1 MTMNTMQK
9 IPESK
14 VMTFYAIGLS
24 YKKADAK
31 VRGLFSLNAQNKE
44 ALLQQAKAEGISNL
58 IVTSTCNRTELY
70 GFAEHPFQLIKHLCE
85 NTEGTVEDFQ
95 KVAYVYKS
103 NEAIAHMFKV
113 GTGLDSQILGDFE
126 IISQLKTSFILSK
139 KYGMIDAFMERLIN
153 EVIRA
158 SKKVKNETEISS
170 GATSVSYASVQY
182 ILKNVSNVSDK
193 NILLFGTGKIGRNT
207 CENLVKHIDNKH
219 ISLINRTKGKAE
231 AVAGKFQLTVKDYG
245 DLQSEISQSDI
256 VIVATGAQQPTI
268 DKEVL
273 SATNKEI
280 LLLDLSIPKNVSDDV
295 LELPNVTLVHLD
307 DLSKVTDDTLE
318 RRKQY
323 LPQAIEIIDEV
334 KAEFLAWLE
343 TRKFTPTI
351 KALKLKLHEIK
362 AEEIDYQRRKNNN
375 FDQVQAEALSD
386 RIIQKITK
394 HFANHLKADDTTT
407 SESIAVIT
415 KVFQL

>member
-1 MTMNTMQK
+1 MQQRPK
-9 IPESK
+9 STG
-14 VMTFYAIGLS
+14 MTFYAIGLS
-24 YKKADAK
+24 YKKADAQ
-31 VRGLFSLNAQNKE
+31 VRGLFSLTAEKKE
-44 ALLQQAKAEGISNL
+44 VLLQQAKADGISSL

-95 KVAYVYKS
+95 KVAYVYKG
-103 NEAIAHMFKV
+103 NEAIGHMFKV

-139 KYGMIDAFMERLIN
+139 KYELVDTFMERLIN

-158 SKKVKNETEISS
+158 SKKIKNETDISS
-170 GATSVSYASVQY
+170 GATSVSFASVQY
-182 ILKNVSNVSDK
+182 ILKNVTNVSDK
-193 NILLFGTGKIGRNT
+193 EILLFGTGKIGRNT
-207 CENLVKHIDNKH
+207 CDNLVKHIDNKH
-219 ISLINRTKGKAE
+219 ISLINRTKTKAE
-231 AVAGKFQLTVKDYG
+231 AIAGKFHLTVKDYG
-245 DLQSEISQSDI
+245 NLQSEISQSDI

-318 RRKQY
+318 KRKEH
-323 LPQAIEIIDEV
+323 LPQAKLIIDEV
-334 KAEFLAWLE
+334 KSEFLAWLE
-343 TRKFTPTI
+343 TRKFSPTI
-351 KALKLKLHEIK
+351 KALKSKLQEIK
-362 AEEIDYQRRKNNN
+362 SEEIDYQRRKNNDFN
-375 FDQVQAEALSD
+375 IDQAEVLSD

-394 HFANHLKADDTTT
+394 HFANHLKHDET
-407 SESIAVIT
+407 STNESIAVIS

>member
-1 MTMNTMQK
+1 MQGRPK
-9 IPESK
+9 SIG
-14 VMTFYAIGLS
+14 MTFYAIGLS

-31 VRGLFSLNAQNKE
+31 VRGLFSLDVEKKQ
-44 ALLQQAKAEGISNL
+44 LLLEQAKASGVSSL
-58 IVTSTCNRTELY
+58 VVTSTCNRTELY

-95 KVAYVYKS
+95 KVAYVYKG

-126 IISQLKTSFILSK
+126 IISQLKTSFVLSK
-139 KYGMIDAFMERLIN
+139 KYDLVDTFMERLIN

-158 SKKVKNETEISS
+158 SKKIKNDTEISS
-170 GATSVSYASVQY
+170 GATSVSFASVQY
-182 ILKNVSNVSDK
+182 ILNNVSNVSDK
-193 NILLFGTGKIGRNT
+193 EILLFGTGKIGRNT
-207 CENLVKHIDNKH
+207 CDNLVKHIDNKH

-231 AVAGKFQLTVKDYG
+231 AIAGKFQLTVKDYG
-245 DLQSEISQSDI
+245 NLQSEISQSDI

-273 SATNKEI
+273 SATDKEI

-318 RRKQY
+318 KRKEH
-323 LPQAIEIIDEV
+323 LPQAILNI
-334 KAEFLAWLE
+334 
-343 TRKFTPTI
+343 
-351 KALKLKLHEIK
+351 
-362 AEEIDYQRRKNNN
+362 
-375 FDQVQAEALSD
+375 
-386 RIIQKITK
+386 
-394 HFANHLKADDTTT
+394 
-407 SESIAVIT
+407 
-415 KVFQL
+415 

>member
-1 MTMNTMQK
+1 MQ
-9 IPESK
+9 ERLQSK
-14 VMTFYAIGLS
+14 GKTFYAIGLS

-31 VRGLFSLNAQNKE
+31 VRGLFSLDAQKKE

-85 NTEGTVEDFQ
+85 NTEGTIEDFQ

-126 IISQLKTSFILSK
+126 IISQLKMSFVLSK
-139 KYGMIDAFMERLIN
+139 KYVMIDAFMERLIN

-158 SKKVKNETEISS
+158 SKKIKNETEISS

-182 ILKNVSNVSDK
+182 ILNNVKNVSDK

-231 AVAGKFQLTVKDYG
+231 AIAGKFHLTVKDYG
-245 DLQSEISQSDI
+245 NLQSEISQSDI

-318 RRKQY
+318 RRKQH

-334 KAEFLAWLE
+334 KVEFLAWLE

-351 KALKLKLHEIK
+351 KALKSKLHEIK
-362 AEEIDYQRRKNNN
+362 AEEIDYQCRKNNN
-375 FDQVQAEALSD
+375 FNQKQAEVLSD

-394 HFANHLKADDTTT
+394 HFANHLKAGDTST
-407 SESIAVIT
+407 SESIAVIS